1 MSHTSR
7 DEDVPTLPSPDAV
20 APWGARKLP
29 LTGRW
34 SEDILGAPFQALT
47 LPLERD
53 EEGKVVATLV
63 RLKPTEKK
71 RLWRRKKRFALLY
84 VHGRNDY
91 FFQTE
96 AAKRFDEM
104 GAAFYALDLRKF
116 GRSLRPW
123 QTIGF
128 TDDLTVYD
136 EELNMAVETIEQEHP
151 GLPIVAFAHSTGGL
165 IVALWAWRTHQNLKA
180 IIFNSAWL
188 ELQSMTAIRPTLE
201 RVMRGLAGVNPRATV
216 IAESKV
222 DTYHRSLSKG
232 WGTSGFEIPHSVAQ
246 KPDDPSMVGW
256 DLFPEWKKPFSYPV
270 PAAWLNA
277 VLVGHRLI
285 ETEVVLDC
293 PVLSLASTKAGS
305 EDDWVS
311 DVFNS
316 DIVLDP
322 DLVSARAATISR
334 NVTIARLPGKHDLLL
349 SDPPVR
355 EKLYELVENWLDYAF
370 TLTPEDD

>member
-1 MSHTSR
+1 MSPTSR
-7 DEDVPTLPSPDAV
+7 DEEAPPLPSPDAV
-20 APWGARKLP
+20 APWGAKELP
-29 LTGRW
+29 LTGKW
-34 SEDILGAPFQALT
+34 SEDVLGTPFQART
-47 LPLERD
+47 LPLKND

-63 RLKPTEKK
+63 RLKPAEKR
-71 RLWRRKKRFALLY
+71 RLWRQKKRFALLY

-91 FFQTE
+91 FFQTG
-96 AAKRFDEM
+96 AAEKFDKM

-151 GLPIVAFAHSTGGL
+151 GLPIVVFAHSTGGL
-165 IVALWAWRTHQNLKA
+165 IVALWAWRTHKRLGA

-188 ELQSMTAIRPTLE
+188 ELQSMTAIRPALE
-201 RVMRGLAGVNPRATV
+201 HVMRGVAGVNPRATV

-222 DTYHRSLSKG
+222 DTYYRSLAKG
-232 WGTSGFEIPHSVAQ
+232 WATSGFEIPDSVARH
-246 KPDDPSMVGW
+246 PEDPSMVGW
-256 DLFPEWKKPFSYPV
+256 DFFPEWKKPFSYPV

-293 PVLSLASTKAGS
+293 PVLSLASTTSGS
-305 EDDWVS
+305 EDQWVPG
-311 DVFNS
+311 VFNS

-322 DLVSARAATISR
+322 DLVSARAATISK

-355 EKLYELVENWLDYAF
+355 EQLYELIENWLDYAF
-370 TLTPEDD
+370 SLSPEDD